1 MLEDNPNLEM
11 HWISPVI
18 LVDIRK
24 FLVWEAPQS
33 IQLEIRNN
41 YDKALS
47 LEKES
52 KQLLEKAKQQVEDL
66 IEQAAGGT

>member
-1 MLEDNPNLEM
+1 M

>member
-1 MLEDNPNLEM
+1 MLEDNPNLKM